1 MKNILFFI
9 SLMTFLSTTGQNMS
23 SENFWKEDKIKHSV
37 ATFGIS
43 SITYTYLSIHNK
55 HKNLNELQKRLIS
68 LSTAIVVGSLKEAI
82 DGISSRGDASWGDM
96 GANMAGALAFQVVIT
111 IPLNIKR
118 KEKRLKD
125 IAYHKFNFGEL

>member
-1 MKNILFFI
+1 MKKILFFI

-23 SENFWKEDKIKHSV
+23 SENFWKEDKIKHTV
-37 ATFGIS
+37 GVFGIS
-43 SITYTYLSIHNK
+43 SITYAYLSIHNK
-55 HKNLNELQKRLIS
+55 HKNLSELQKRLIS
-68 LSTAIVVGSLKEAI
+68 LSTAIVTSGLKEAI
-82 DGISSRGDASWGDM
+82 DGISPKSEASWGDM

-125 IAYHKFNFGEL
+125 IAYHKFNFDEL